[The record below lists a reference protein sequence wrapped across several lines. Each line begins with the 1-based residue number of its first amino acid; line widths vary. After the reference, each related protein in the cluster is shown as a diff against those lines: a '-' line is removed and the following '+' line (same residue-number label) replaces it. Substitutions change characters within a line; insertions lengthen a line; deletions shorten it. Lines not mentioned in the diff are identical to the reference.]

1 MNNTETQ
8 IYKENGKTRN
18 TITDTE
24 LYRIA
29 YGVLLLLLIVAFI
42 CSFFQ
47 SGKLSVGGGESKKAI
62 AALYTKSAYPYG
74 LQEAVDLGLYDDI
87 SIGEVLSY
95 MFKNPDVEVKK
106 EGNYCYVTMSGLY
119 RYEVGGDYVYNG
131 SITYRVT
138 ESGSVFYETGASE
151 TIVEAIA
158 MQLGKN

>member
-1 MNNTETQ
+1 MP
-8 IYKENGKTRN
+8 
-18 TITDTE
+18 
-24 LYRIA
+24 LV
-29 YGVLLLLLIVAFI
+29 VL
-42 CSFFQ
+42 FFQ
-47 SGKLSVGGGESKKAI
+47 SGSLSIGGGESKKAI

-74 LQEAVDLGLYDDI
+74 LQEAVNLGLYDDI

-106 EGNYCYVTMSGLY
+106 EGDYCYVTMSGLY
-119 RYEVGGDYVYNG
+119 RYKVGGDYVYDG